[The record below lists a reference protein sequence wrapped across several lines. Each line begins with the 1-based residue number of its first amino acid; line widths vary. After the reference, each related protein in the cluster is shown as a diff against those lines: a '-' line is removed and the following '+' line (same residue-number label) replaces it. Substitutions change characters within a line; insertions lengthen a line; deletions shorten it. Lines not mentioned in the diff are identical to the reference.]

1 MIWAWRQTIFSYGL
15 LAFFAALALL
25 APWPTSGAT
34 GDLVSFPDNPAG
46 GLTVSDTEPIILH
59 LIPTPD
65 APKQSVRLFVSA
77 FQAAGKE
84 PVNAS
89 LSVEG
94 MQDIEPGNPV
104 DIPLDTPV
112 LTLKLALNQPLSAET
127 YTGFLAII
135 LDNRVRQIENVV
147 LKSPTPPPEGKA
159 KLTVSAPA
167 EILYHSQSMFWDE
180 DSAFSLLLRETGGNA
195 AAKAVTMDVRVTDIP
210 EGIDF
215 QPTEQLTWLWEGRK
229 PVDLWQST
237 ATDQA
242 GAPLAVPAH
251 SQIKVVGQLKD
262 LEAGQYKLEF
272 EIAAANLE
280 GSTLPTAKL
289 TIKIRDGLGGA
300 VLVLVL
306 AIAISYLGT
315 KSVLSIRKR
324 GEILQRVDN
333 IQTDWFRDAKPILP
347 VVAIRSILQQAKR
360 RCTPFFP
367 PAVNLIEDRL
377 TKAELMMVPV
387 DRIRKIRQIIGTW
400 AQPTMVTR
408 RAEKAVRILASRLHP
423 DDATKEFCSE
433 IDTKLGN
440 VERQITSSELKEF
453 YWASLKGDIDHLLSK
468 ATEPSFE
475 PELWENIEKFR
486 KKLEGV
492 APPKDINKAVA
503 IEEDYAKLKLVW
515 DMRRNKDLAKRLLDM
530 AARNQHVSKMFD
542 AVDDEIWGNLVT
554 AGAGEFQLR
563 SPRPTASQPLRA
575 FQLIMFELEPN
586 DPELGD
592 NYLFKHGLDFK
603 WSIKF
608 TENDNGSSE
617 DDNVISEDTAE
628 THEPRLFHYVP
639 RRGQIDVSVIL
650 VRGPR
655 ETLPIN
661 SLLKKQSVGKSEEF
675 RMRAAFQTAEIL
687 ALGIALLVAL
697 LSGLQTLYF
706 ANPVFGSAKDYVA
719 LALWGFGVD
728 QATNFIKL
736 LRPNV
741 TPTS

>member
-1 MIWAWRQTIFSYGL
+1 MIWAWWQTIFSYGL
-15 LAFFAALALL
+15 LALVAVLAML
-25 APWPTSGAT
+25 APWPTTGAN

-46 GLTVSDTEPIILH
+46 GLTVSDTEPIVLH

-65 APKQSVRLFVSA
+65 APKQTVRLFVSA

-84 PVNAS
+84 PVIAS
-89 LSVEG
+89 LSVEE
-94 MQDIEPGNPV
+94 MQDIEPANPIN
-104 DIPLDTPV
+104 IPLDTPV
-112 LTLKLALNQPLSAET
+112 LTLKLALNQPLSTET

-135 LDNRVRQIENVV
+135 LDNRVRQIENIS

-167 EILYHSQSMFWDE
+167 EILYHSLSMFWDE
-180 DSAFSLLLRETGGNA
+180 DSTFSLLLREIGGNA
-195 AAKAVTMDVRVTDIP
+195 AANAVTMDVRVTGMPD
-210 EGIDF
+210 GIDF
-215 QPTEQLTWLWEGRK
+215 QPTKQLTWLWEGRK
-229 PVDLWQST
+229 PVDLWQSA
-237 ATDQA
+237 ATDEA
-242 GAPLAVPAH
+242 GSPLTVPAH
-251 SQIKVVGQLKD
+251 SQIKVIGQLKD
-262 LEAGQYKLEF
+262 LEAGQYKLKF

-280 GSTLPTAKL
+280 ASTLPTAEL
-289 TIKIRDGLGGA
+289 TIKIRNGLGGA

-306 AIAISYLGT
+306 AIALSYLGT
-315 KSVLSIRKR
+315 KSILSIRKR
-324 GEILQRVDN
+324 GEILQRIDN
-333 IQTDWFRDAKPILP
+333 VQTEWLRDAKPILP
-347 VVAIRSILQQAKR
+347 VVAIRSILQQANR
-360 RCTPFFP
+360 RCAPFFP

-408 RAEKAVRILASRLHP
+408 RAEKAVRTLASRLHP

-468 ATEPSFE
+468 ATEPNFD
-475 PELWENIEKFR
+475 PERWENIEKLR
-486 KKLEGV
+486 KKMEGV

-515 DMRRNKDLAKRLLDM
+515 DVRRNKDLAKSLLDM
-530 AARNQHVSKMFD
+530 AAGNQHVSKMFD
-542 AVDDEIWGNLVT
+542 AVDDEFWKNLKT
-554 AGAGEFQLR
+554 AGADGFRLR
-563 SPRPTASQPLRA
+563 SPRPTSSQPLQA
-575 FQLIMFELEPN
+575 FQLIMFELEPK
-586 DPELGD
+586 DPEIGD
-592 NYLFKHGLDFK
+592 NYLFKHGLGFK

-608 TENDNGSSE
+608 TENGR
-617 DDNVISEDTAE
+617 VVSEDTAE
-628 THEPRLFHYVP
+628 THEPRLYHYVP

-655 ETLPIN
+655 ETLPLDP
-661 SLLKKQSVGKSEEF
+661 LLKDQPVGKSEEF
-675 RMRAAFQTAEIL
+675 RMRAAFQTAEVL

-706 ANPVFGSAKDYVA
+706 TNPVFGSAKDYVA